1 MPNMPAMPRLSPLER
16 TSLELIQLTKRLG
29 KVEPDSKQ
37 GIVMLRKISELRSRI
52 AVQLAQNEGKAA
64 PPVNSW
70 RDSTLEGRFIRA
82 ARSHNLEVLIPMGP
96 PLPFNVIV
104 MTKQR
109 KYKHA
114 RVLVRPAE
122 MENDLDN
129 GRLIVNISR
138 NNPAGYQ
145 KGDFDVVAAADPGG
159 SWHIIPFASLRAR
172 KIIRLPRSPQRTKQ
186 SRGKPVEPYRERWD
200 LFK

>member
-1 MPNMPAMPRLSPLER
+1 MPNMPGMPRLTPLER
-16 TSLELIQLTKRLG
+16 TCLELIQLTKRLG

-37 GIVMLRKISELRSRI
+37 GIVMLRKISELRSRV
-52 AVQLAQNEGKAA
+52 AAQLPQNEGKAA

-70 RDSTLEGRFIRA
+70 RDSTLEGQFIRA

-122 MENDLDN
+122 MDSAGHGD
-129 GRLIVNISR
+129 RLIVNIAR
-138 NNPAGYQ
+138 NNPAPYK
-145 KGDFDVVAAADPGG
+145 KGDFDTVAAVDPDGI
-159 SWHIIPFASLRAR
+159 WHIIPFAALRAR
-172 KIIRLPRSPQRTKQ
+172 KIVPLPRNQQ
-186 SRGKPVEPYRERWD
+186 
-200 LFK
+200 

>member
-1 MPNMPAMPRLSPLER
+1 MLNTHGMPRLSPLER
-16 TSLELIQLTKRLG
+16 TCLELIQLTKRLR

-37 GIVMLRKISELRSRI
+37 GIVLLRKISELRSRV
-52 AVQLAQNEGKAA
+52 AAQLPQNEGKAA
-64 PPVNSW
+64 PPVSSW
-70 RDSTLEGRFIRA
+70 RDATLEGQFIRA

-96 PLPFNVIV
+96 PLPFHVIV

-122 MENDLDN
+122 MESAGHGD
-129 GRLIVNISR
+129 RLIVNIAR
-138 NNPAGYQ
+138 NNPAPYK
-145 KGDFDVVAAADPGG
+145 KGDFDTVAAVAPDGI
-159 SWHIIPFASLRAR
+159 WHIIPFAALRAR
-172 KIIRLPRSPQRTKQ
+172 KIIPLPRSPRSKKG
-186 SRGKPVEPYRERWD
+186 SGRKSVARYRDRWD